1 MEKKETTPILGN
13 GEDLKEFCDYLTP
26 HDRKTV
32 ERYYRIAGKKK
43 SLLVIRR
50 PHTRELQMQLVVV
63 PYHLADAKGGILK
76 GISGRVFHYTGWIRA
91 LPVTARTVFVFAE
104 ILAKNESGEIEGVL
118 PKRKKR
124 KKHEIEAVKIGG
136 TD

>member
-1 MEKKETTPILGN
+1 MDKKETTPILGN

-104 ILAKNESGEIEGVL
+104 ILSKNEKGEIESVL
-118 PKRKKR
+118 VKRKK
-124 KKHEIEAVKIGG
+124 KKRDEVYDIKVGLS
-136 TD
+136 D